1 MSMEMPRVYETET
14 GGYTRRLHPI
24 SCSVYQS
31 LAPLSTANMELPTT
45 DEIKPF
51 DWVQIFTPDGKSE
64 YYRVASVTTNAVTGD
79 QSVYLEHGACT
90 LGDVLIPDTAV
101 DAQTTP
107 TSSHGAN
114 LKEYPENK
122 TDTIRNILTYILGKQ
137 PSPAR
142 WSVGTVDAT
151 DTIYIELGGFSLLS
165 SISSMMQYIPDYQLE
180 FVQTDSTWTV
190 NIKHRPTTV
199 LCEGRLSRNLASCD
213 ISYNTANIIT
223 RVYSDGVSGGHID
236 SSNVNVYGLH
246 EETMTMSESLSEA
259 QKVAII
265 QSYLRNHDHP
275 TVSVTISGVEL
286 SQITGLEI
294 DAFKVGAV
302 CRIAIPWLSINEEQ
316 VIIDKNY
323 SDCYNFPEEVTITL
337 ANATP
342 DLVIAMAAIT
352 STVSGGGG
360 GIGGGLKAEQEQ
372 KEKEKKRYETRME
385 KTDEYFRFL
394 ATDTQ
399 WDEMGQGTL
408 TAYAQLVVT
417 SNSIQSVVNDIA
429 GSGYSS
435 ITQLANSVTS
445 VVSKTG
451 VNKLGED
458 ETLYSQIQQEADK
471 ISTIVQNV
479 GSDGTV
485 TAASIVTAINGDTG
499 TVVISAD
506 KIDLNGLV
514 SATEFQTALASI
526 DNLVGDLNVVGAVTV
541 GGNLSA
547 GSLSAESY
555 SDYKVDGESIG
566 LGNAIKQISLS
577 GPTNDVY
584 TLTATKLDGDT
595 VQIGTFSRATTLS
608 GAWSSGTF
616 TVTATPQ
623 GDTLTTSLTNTG
635 HWGNPSL
642 TAGEDENTYYYA
654 TKATI
659 GNSATIYDTGNTTT
673 ISGLGRYNAGV
684 TYGQGSVRITS
695 VDGADQGDPYYNVN
709 PASITATAS
718 NGATYTRSLYLTQ
731 GSWNSSNQKA
741 VNIRVGTTSGDL
753 IGRIWINA
761 PSVNVGTP
769 YMNQPAQGKIRAV
782 CVVNGQT
789 YYGATHSLSEY
800 S

>member
-1 MSMEMPRVYETET
+1 MSMEMPRVYDTET

-101 DAQTTP
+101 DATTTP

-142 WSVGTVDAT
+142 WSVGTVEAT

-180 FVQTDSTWTV
+180 FVQTENAWTV
-190 NIKHRPTTV
+190 NIKHRPTTA

-246 EETMTMSESLSEA
+246 EETMTMSESLDEA

-265 QSYLRNHDHP
+265 QAYLRNHDHP

-385 KTDEYFRFL
+385 QTDEYFRFL

-399 WDEMGQGTL
+399 WDSMGNGTL
-408 TAYAQLVVT
+408 TGYGQFVLTHDSFQLVIDNVGSGTIDGGDATITPVT
-417 SNSIQSVVNDIA
+417 IA
-429 GSGYSS
+429 GSINEEGSHAY
-435 ITQLANSVTS
+435 INADHVYIGGTQSLTLESKLIGVT
-445 VVSKTG
+445 
-451 VNKLGED
+451 
-458 ETLYSQIQQEADK
+458 
-471 ISTIVQNV
+471 
-479 GSDGTV
+479 
-485 TAASIVTAINGDTG
+485 
-499 TVVISAD
+499 
-506 KIDLNGLV
+506 
-514 SATEFQTALASI
+514 
-526 DNLVGDLNVVGAVTV
+526 GDL
-541 GGNLSA
+541 
-547 GSLSAESY
+547 
-555 SDYKVDGESIG
+555 
-566 LGNAIKQISLS
+566 
-577 GPTNDVY
+577 
-584 TLTATKLDGDT
+584 
-595 VQIGTFSRATTLS
+595 VQIASE
-608 GAWSSGTF
+608 
-616 TVTATPQ
+616 VV
-623 GDTLTTSLTNTG
+623 
-635 HWGNPSL
+635 
-642 TAGEDENTYYYA
+642 
-654 TKATI
+654 TI
-659 GNSATIYDTGNTTT
+659 GNSYDDDGKGNGKVSVSDVYCDNIDCTEGITVGTTLDIAAGGSFTCGDFSVDDTSAGIVDGEFYISPGATFTFNGDSVTWQSTTVVTSASVTLPSISVSALKNLGVVSPTTLAVTDFINGRVVTGHTNGSKSFGTTT
-673 ISGLGRYNAGV
+673 IHYLGKA
-684 TYGQGSVRITS
+684 
-695 VDGADQGDPYYNVN
+695 
-709 PASITATAS
+709 AT
-718 NGATYTRSLYLTQ
+718 
-731 GSWNSSNQKA
+731 
-741 VNIRVGTTSGDL
+741 
-753 IGRIWINA
+753 
-761 PSVNVGTP
+761 
-769 YMNQPAQGKIRAV
+769 
-782 CVVNGQT
+782 
-789 YYGATHSLSEY
+789 
-800 S
+800 

>member
-1 MSMEMPRVYETET
+1 MSMDMSRVYDTET

-31 LAPLSTANMELPTT
+31 LAPLSTANMELPTM

-142 WSVGTVDAT
+142 WSVGTVEAT

-399 WDEMGQGTL
+399 WDEMGQGTM

-417 SNSIQSVVNDIA
+417 SNSIQSVVADIQN
-429 GSGYSS
+429 SGYSS
-435 ITQLANSVTS
+435 ITQLANSISLIVDDDGVVTPAQLILAINDNEESTATLSADQIDIDGIVTALEVKDLSVGKFHAEGQISTLKDIYAEDYIFTDEYLQAGTYVYANSGFRIGGPSGYGSSTATWQSTTVVTS
-445 VVSKTG
+445 V
-451 VNKLGED
+451 
-458 ETLYSQIQQEADK
+458 
-471 ISTIVQNV
+471 
-479 GSDGTV
+479 
-485 TAASIVTAINGDTG
+485 SIT
-499 TVVISAD
+499 
-506 KIDLNGLV
+506 
-514 SATEFQTALASI
+514 
-526 DNLVGDLNVVGAVTV
+526 
-541 GGNLSA
+541 
-547 GSLSAESY
+547 
-555 SDYKVDGESIG
+555 
-566 LGNAIKQISLS
+566 
-577 GPTNDVY
+577 
-584 TLTATKLDGDT
+584 
-595 VQIGTFSRATTLS
+595 R
-608 GAWSSGTF
+608 
-616 TVTATPQ
+616 
-623 GDTLTTSLTNTG
+623 
-635 HWGNPSL
+635 PSL
-642 TAGEDENTYYYA
+642 TITPDHDFEY
-654 TKATI
+654 
-659 GNSATIYDTGNTTT
+659 TTT
-673 ISGLGRYNAGV
+673 GGTTATVNGALVRDFSR
-684 TYGQGSVRITS
+684 GSSS
-695 VDGADQGDPYYNVN
+695 VDT
-709 PASITATAS
+709 ITIHYLGKAAT
-718 NGATYTRSLYLTQ
+718 
-731 GSWNSSNQKA
+731 
-741 VNIRVGTTSGDL
+741 
-753 IGRIWINA
+753 
-761 PSVNVGTP
+761 
-769 YMNQPAQGKIRAV
+769 
-782 CVVNGQT
+782 
-789 YYGATHSLSEY
+789 
-800 S
+800 

>member
-1 MSMEMPRVYETET
+1 MSVEMPRVYDTET

-31 LAPLSTANMELPTT
+31 LAPLSTANIELPSME
-45 DEIKPF
+45 EIKPF

-90 LGDVLIPDTAV
+90 LGDVLIPDIAV
-101 DAQTTP
+101 DATTTS

-142 WSVGTVDAT
+142 WSVGTVEAT

-180 FVQTDSTWTV
+180 FVQTENAWTV

-236 SSNVNVYGLH
+236 SSNVSVYGLH

-259 QKVAII
+259 QKIAII
-265 QSYLRNHDHP
+265 QAYLRNHDHP
-275 TVSVTISGVEL
+275 TVSVTISGVEM

-360 GIGGGLKAEQEQ
+360 GIGGGLKAEQAQE
-372 KEKEKKRYETRME
+372 EKEKKRYETRME

-399 WDEMGQGTL
+399 WDSMGNGTL
-408 TAYAQLVVT
+408 TGYGQFVLTHDSFQLVIDNVGSGTIDGGDATITPVTIAGSINEEGSHALINADHIYLNATQEITLAGMVQVDGTTFQIEEGVNGDGTLTCNTIECYNLEVDGEISTNGLILNSGATFQVDGDAVSWQSTTVVT
-417 SNSIQSVVNDIA
+417 SASVTLPSVSVSALKNLGVVNPK
-429 GSGYSS
+429 
-435 ITQLANSVTS
+435 TLAVT
-445 VVSKTG
+445 
-451 VNKLGED
+451 D
-458 ETLYSQIQQEADK
+458 F
-471 ISTIVQNV
+471 
-479 GSDGTV
+479 
-485 TAASIVTAINGDTG
+485 INGR
-499 TVVISAD
+499 VV
-506 KIDLNGLV
+506 
-514 SATEFQTALASI
+514 
-526 DNLVGDLNVVGAVTV
+526 
-541 GGNLSA
+541 
-547 GSLSAESY
+547 
-555 SDYKVDGESIG
+555 
-566 LGNAIKQISLS
+566 
-577 GPTNDVY
+577 
-584 TLTATKLDGDT
+584 
-595 VQIGTFSRATTLS
+595 
-608 GAWSSGTF
+608 
-616 TVTATPQ
+616 
-623 GDTLTTSLTNTG
+623 TG
-635 HWGNPSL
+635 HTNGSKSF
-642 TAGEDENTYYYA
+642 G
-654 TKATI
+654 
-659 GNSATIYDTGNTTT
+659 TTT
-673 ISGLGRYNAGV
+673 INYLGKA
-684 TYGQGSVRITS
+684 
-695 VDGADQGDPYYNVN
+695 
-709 PASITATAS
+709 AT
-718 NGATYTRSLYLTQ
+718 
-731 GSWNSSNQKA
+731 
-741 VNIRVGTTSGDL
+741 
-753 IGRIWINA
+753 
-761 PSVNVGTP
+761 
-769 YMNQPAQGKIRAV
+769 
-782 CVVNGQT
+782 
-789 YYGATHSLSEY
+789 
-800 S
+800 